1 MFFSASARPSQLL
14 FYSLQ
19 ISYLSYYQTLIS
31 KNIATPLIADFYK
44 NTFIIQLFIH
54 IFAIELIKIC

>member
-14 FYSLQ
+14 FYLLL
-19 ISYLSYYQTLIS
+19 ISYLSYYKALSS
-31 KNIATPLIADFYK
+31 KNNATPLIAVFYK
-44 NTFIIQLFIH
+44 NACIIHLFIH

>member
-19 ISYLSYYQTLIS
+19 ISYLSYYQALIS
-31 KNIATPLIADFYK
+31 KNIATPLIAVFCK
-44 NTFIIQLFIH
+44 NACVIHLFIH